1 MYPKATL
8 VEEQLFEN
16 AQRPK
21 IKKVLQI
28 SIYNNGTHPFT
39 INGRTYENDE
49 TYDIDSC
56 GAAFDFDV
64 NKLKFSGSTASENH
78 ALLSYHVL
86 QEPTTQQ
93 QPQQQN
99 C

>member
-8 VEEQLFEN
+8 VEEQIFEN

-21 IKKVLQI
+21 IKNVLQI
-28 SIYNNGTHPFT
+28 SIYNNGTKPFV

-49 TYDIDSC
+49 TYHVDSC
-56 GAAFDFDV
+56 GASFDFDIS
-64 NKLKFSGSTASENH
+64 KLKFSGTSATENN
-78 ALLSYHVL
+78 AMLSYHTL
-86 QEPTTQQ
+86 QVIEVT
-93 QPQQQN
+93 QPQN